1 MHLMGALITWN
12 RMATSKELYDSSVP
26 KKIGLILVPPS
37 IVLIYKNQKT
47 NKLRKRVM
55 PVRGFKQKS
64 NLTFLAEDL
73 VARHRPLLNEVD
85 IGKVQKMLFVLQK
98 HKTGVDL
105 DEALKMA
112 KMQTFHAAEND
123 LLRLGSG
130 SIGER
135 IAAANSE
142 DDSDAVDDP
151 SADIYFDDLEAPID
165 KLGIYS
171 DEETDAFWK

>member
-1 MHLMGALITWN
+1 
-12 RMATSKELYDSSVP
+12 MATPKDSSDLVP

-37 IVLIYKNQKT
+37 VVLIYKNQKT

-64 NLTFLAEDL
+64 NLMFLAEDL
-73 VARHRPLLNEVD
+73 VARHKPLLNEVD
-85 IGKVQKMLFVLQK
+85 IRIVQKMLFVIQK

-105 DEALKMA
+105 DNALKMA
-112 KMQTFHAAEND
+112 NMQTLDGADNEV
-123 LLRLGSG
+123 LRLGSEANVG
-130 SIGER
+130 GR
-135 IAAANSE
+135 MAAANSE
-142 DDSDAVDDP
+142 DDSDAIEDP